1 MQNTCTRMTTTTVS
15 IARVLA
21 LNVPLAWHE
30 AVTISLRCAE
40 QIAIKRVQAGF
51 DTCTIS
57 SAGVADAVTSSS
69 PFADD
74 PLFCLVTS
82 LVDRRDAPHELV
94 SLLSRY
100 ESNRSLRAPLA
111 GDLADFD
118 RPDFSTAIRDVVRRA
133 SACEAD
139 AQAQAQLNQLRSA
152 AGAPTTQRPPAKRP
166 PLLARRRLIAAVGV
180 GSVVAAGA
188 SVALL
193 KPKAPSVLA
202 SAPVTTVAQTIDQL
216 VDRGLEAMGLA
227 ADTAEATLERTPAPV
242 EVASAR
248 KPRSALAASPLPAQ
262 HAMAPLTDGY
272 LLMAGEPLAGRNG
285 LADEEN
291 RESGTDD
298 DGVNVDSGVY
308 SVADVTVVPPV
319 TLRAQL
325 RSEDTAVGD
334 VAPSYIEVLVNERG
348 VVDRVRLQSRSNSVH
363 DHMLL
368 SAAKAWQFRPAIKDG
383 RAVRYVMRIA
393 IPYEEGR

>member
-1 MQNTCTRMTTTTVS
+1 
-15 IARVLA
+15 
-21 LNVPLAWHE
+21 
-30 AVTISLRCAE
+30 
-40 QIAIKRVQAGF
+40 
-51 DTCTIS
+51 
-57 SAGVADAVTSSS
+57 
-69 PFADD
+69 
-74 PLFCLVTS
+74 
-82 LVDRRDAPHELV
+82 
-94 SLLSRY
+94 
-100 ESNRSLRAPLA
+100 
-111 GDLADFD
+111 
-118 RPDFSTAIRDVVRRA
+118 
-133 SACEAD
+133 
-139 AQAQAQLNQLRSA
+139 
-152 AGAPTTQRPPAKRP
+152 
-166 PLLARRRLIAAVGV
+166 LIAAVAV

-242 EVASAR
+242 EVASTR

-262 HAMAPLTDGY
+262 HAMAPLIDGY

-325 RSEDTAVGD
+325 RSDDTAVGD